1 MSRSPGGTADGRRGE
16 TEASPLEAWVTGA
29 RLHTLP
35 AALAPVVAGAGLARA
50 EGALSVPATL
60 AALAAAAL
68 IQVGTNFANDYFDHA
83 HGADT
88 DDRKGGFVR
97 VTQAGLVPPGRVR
110 RWMAGAFAA
119 ACLPG
124 AYLVWVGGGPIL
136 AVGLAS
142 IAAGVAY
149 TGGPWPLGYHGL
161 GEVFV
166 FVFFGLVAVSGT
178 HYVNA
183 LRFEPGT
190 LLAGAGVGGLTA
202 AILVVNNL
210 RDRETDAR
218 AGKRTLAV
226 RLGVRGTR
234 AEYAL
239 LLLVAAAAP
248 ATGVAALGWSPW
260 TLSASAAVA
269 AALPAARTVLSDRRP
284 EALDGA
290 LVGTARAVALY
301 GVLLG
306 VGAVL

>member
-1 MSRSPGGTADGRRGE
+1 
-16 TEASPLEAWVTGA
+16 VTGA

-35 AALAPVVAGAGLARA
+35 AALAPVAAGAGLARA
-50 EGALSVPATL
+50 EGAFSLPATL

-97 VTQAGLVPPGRVR
+97 VTQAGLVPPWRVR

-161 GEVFV
+161 GELFV

-234 AEYAL
+234 AEYAG

-248 ATGVAALGWSPW
+248 AAGVAALGWSPW

-269 AALPAARTVLSDRRP
+269 AAVPAARTVISERRP

>member
-1 MSRSPGGTADGRRGE
+1 MSRRPGGAADDRPAGR
-16 TEASPLEAWVTGA
+16 EASPLEAWVTGA

-35 AALAPVVAGAGLARA
+35 AAAAPVVAGAGLARA
-50 EGALSVPATL
+50 EGGFSLPATL

-97 VTQAGLVPPGRVR
+97 VTQAGLVPPDRVR

-124 AYLVWVGGGPIL
+124 AYLVWVGGWPIL

-161 GEVFV
+161 GEAFV

-226 RLGVRGTR
+226 RLGVSGTR
-234 AEYAL
+234 AEYAG

-248 ATGVAALGWSPW
+248 AAGVAGLGWSPW